1 MRYRRFLPVEIV
13 VVLWVILRSTAPC
26 VLMFNKTSLNRLA
39 RASNIKMLDHQ
50 TMFGD
55 VFGRQTLPVWPGLE
69 SVSEM
74 KIFISLLL
82 LVTWVINGLK
92 IKQIYKYIESL
103 PKVFSFFFKC
113 RHCLP
118 KKSHSKLKLGCF
130 ELQKTRNL
138 FFFFFLNKIC
148 RVIFTFCHLPQVCD
162 FFRILLTYF
171 VVLLRWWTRKNNCW
185 RIENHSDFEKVLWTP
200 IFFRISC
207 RPW

>member
-1 MRYRRFLPVEIV
+1 MARCIKHEMRYRRFLPVEIV

-82 LVTWVINGLK
+82 LVT
-92 IKQIYKYIESL
+92 
-103 PKVFSFFFKC
+103 
-113 RHCLP
+113 
-118 KKSHSKLKLGCF
+118 
-130 ELQKTRNL
+130 
-138 FFFFFLNKIC
+138 
-148 RVIFTFCHLPQVCD
+148 
-162 FFRILLTYF
+162 
-171 VVLLRWWTRKNNCW
+171 
-185 RIENHSDFEKVLWTP
+185 
-200 IFFRISC
+200 
-207 RPW
+207 